1 MKKTQVVYTLFICFL
16 ASFLGA
22 YVYKTLFTTSATIAV
37 ETDQQYSVNRVHN
50 NGNLDLEMGFIEAS
64 KISTPSVVFIKTE
77 SQQYQRSSSFW
88 GFDFD
93 PFGRIGKVAST
104 GSGVI
109 VAEDGYIITNHHVV
123 KSADKIEVVLS
134 NNRRTYIAKL
144 VGADPSSDLA
154 LLKVEAK
161 SLTPIKFR
169 NSDDVEI
176 GQWVLA
182 VGNPFNLTSTVT
194 AGIVSAKGRNINIVN
209 NQFPIE
215 SFIQTDAAINPGN
228 SGGALVDLSGYLV
241 GVNTAIA
248 SKTGSYVGYGFA
260 IPSNIVSKTIA
271 DLKEYGEVQRGF
283 AGVDV
288 VDIDGEIEDKLGVDA
303 GVLVKRLTNT
313 NQEATTLLKA
323 GDVITKID
331 GKVIDA
337 KATFDER
344 MAYLRPGDI
353 VKLEVY
359 RDGHPRDVDLT
370 LVNKEGTTKLLKKE
384 SVVSEEL
391 GAEFEKI
398 SKLEK
403 DAYRISNGIKVTN
416 ITNGKIR
423 QMNVGEGFVFV
434 KINGKPLDNVNV
446 IVELLKEYKGQI
458 RIEGIAPNGA
468 SQYLNFT
475 FR

>member
-1 MKKTQVVYTLFICFL
+1 MKKSQVVYTLIICFL
-16 ASFLGA
+16 ASFIGA
-22 YVYKTLFTTSATIAV
+22 FTYKTWFNSPAINVV
-37 ETDQQYSVNRVHN
+37 ETDNSSYAYRASNTE
-50 NGNLDLEMGFIEAS
+50 GSDLEHGFITAS
-64 KISTPSVVFIKTE
+64 KISTPSVVFIRTE
-77 SQQYQRSSSFW
+77 SQQYQRTTSFW

-109 VAEDGYIITNHHVV
+109 VTEDGYVITNHHVV

-134 NNRRTYIAKL
+134 NNRRTYTAKL

-161 SLTPIKFR
+161 DLTPIKFK
-169 NSDDVEI
+169 NSDEVEI

-228 SGGALVDLSGYLV
+228 SGGALVDLKGNLV

-260 IPSNIVSKTIA
+260 IPSNIVSKTIE

-288 VDIDGEIEDKLGVDA
+288 VDIDGEIEDKLGVEE
-303 GVLVKRLTNT
+303 GVLIKRITNT
-313 NQEATTLLKA
+313 NEQAAKVLIA

-353 VKLEVY
+353 IKLEVY
-359 RDGHPRDVDLT
+359 RDGKPRDIDLT
-370 LVNKEGTTKLLKKE
+370 LVNKEGTTELLKKE
-384 SVVSEEL
+384 SVVSEVL

-403 DAYRISNGIKVTN
+403 DAYRINNGIKVTN
-416 ITNGKIR
+416 ITNGKVR
-423 QMNVGEGFVFV
+423 QMSVGEGFIFV
-434 KINGKPLDNVNV
+434 KINGKPMNNVQ
-446 IVELLKEYKGQI
+446 ELVTLLTDYKGQI
-458 RIEGIAPNGA
+458 RIEGIAANGA
-468 SQYLNFT
+468 SQYLSFT

>member
-16 ASFLGA
+16 TSFLGA

-50 NGNLDLEMGFIEAS
+50 NGNLDLEKGFIEAS

-109 VAEDGYIITNHHVV
+109 VTEDGYIITNHHVV

-260 IPSNIVSKTIA
+260 IPSNIVSKTIE

-288 VDIDGEIEDKLGVDA
+288 VDIDGEIEDKLSVA
-303 GVLVKRLTNT
+303 SGVLVKRLTNT
-313 NQEATTLLKA
+313 NEEATTLLKA

-359 RDGHPRDVDLT
+359 RDGNPRDVDLT

-403 DAYRISNGIKVTN
+403 DAYRISNGVKVTN
-416 ITNGKIR
+416 ITNGKVR
-423 QMNVGEGFVFV
+423 QMNIEEGFIFV
-434 KINGKPLDNVNV
+434 KINGEPIDNVNV

-458 RIEGIAPNGA
+458 RIEGIASSGS
-468 SQYLNFT
+468 SQYLSFT